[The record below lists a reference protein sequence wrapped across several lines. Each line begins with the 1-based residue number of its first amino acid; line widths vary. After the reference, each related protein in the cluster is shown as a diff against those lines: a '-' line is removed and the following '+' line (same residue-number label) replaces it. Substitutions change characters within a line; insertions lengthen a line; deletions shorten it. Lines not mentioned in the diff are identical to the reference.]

1 MKKRLV
7 TAIIICFIVLLG
19 YAAFF
24 FTTLKDDEEQIRDEV
39 RSVYGEINIVEI
51 KMSDEG
57 SSAIV
62 IFERGFDHLGAMT
75 LSKSWF
81 EWEMQESSSERLPN
95 SMSNGVFYREYDEYT
110 VLAGKIGWNTSN
122 IKIYIGEEREGFSAS
137 ITELI
142 NLRGAF
148 WYFITESGD
157 LSDAV
162 VKVYDEEGN
171 VIAEMDEEVFN
182 GARVDL
188 NN

>member
-1 MKKRLV
+1 
-7 TAIIICFIVLLG
+7 
-19 YAAFF
+19 
-24 FTTLKDDEEQIRDEV
+24 
-39 RSVYGEINIVEI
+39 
-51 KMSDEG
+51 MSDEG

-122 IKIYIGEEREGFSAS
+122 IKVYIGEEREGLSAS

-148 WYFITESGD
+148 CVRRGGASVISIYVIVSEKLMKGAFI
-157 LSDAV
+157 
-162 VKVYDEEGN
+162 YEG
-171 VIAEMDEEVFN
+171 
-182 GARVDL
+182 
-188 NN
+188 

>member
-1 MKKRLV
+1 VTLKKRLV

-19 YAAFF
+19 YAVFF

-81 EWEMQESSSERLPN
+81 EWEMQASSSERLP
-95 SMSNGVFYREYDEYT
+95 SPMSDGVFYREYDEYT
-110 VLAGKIGWNTSN
+110 VLAGKVGWNTSD
-122 IKIYIGEEREGFSAS
+122 IKVYIGEEREEHSAT

-142 NLRGAF
+142 NLSGSF
-148 WYFITESGD
+148 WYLITENDD

-171 VIAEMDEEVFN
+171 VIAEMDEDVFN
-182 GARVDL
+182 GARVE
-188 NN
+188 